1 MATQKKTKKAYNKPK
16 VTQVKLE
23 MDEVVLQACKHFDG
37 DSTLQAC
44 KHFDG
49 DSTGKGNKTCGTNA
63 CKLTFGS

>member
-1 MATQKKTKKAYNKPK
+1 MTAQDKTKKTYKKPK

-23 MDEVVLQACKHFDG
+23 MDEVA
-37 DSTLQAC
+37 LQAC

>member
-1 MATQKKTKKAYNKPK
+1 MASEDNTKKTYRKPK

-23 MDEVVLQACKHFDG
+23 MDELVM
-37 DSTLQAC
+37 QAC

-49 DSTGKGNKTCGTNA
+49 DSTGKGNKTCGANS